1 MAYPLYAEVSENL
14 LQNSSFEGEVAEN
27 GIPSGWSLY
36 GDRDDLLR
44 LSIIDEASDGEKAVF
59 IEDDDASREI
69 GINQRVEAHGD
80 EAYEASVMVA
90 VPEGETA
97 SGAYIQLRFHPANK
111 FFQRGLSVP
120 DGEGYRRISVKGM
133 APEDTE
139 SAVLYLYT
147 HKGPTPKVMVD
158 DVSLKSG
165 VEPPPPPPP
174 DPVPP
179 QYETLKELHLH
190 TAIVRDGEANAVIVA
205 PESGLYDDAAQQIRA
220 AIDKACGVTVPVV
233 EPSDERAAVPVTTNI
248 IALGNRSTNAT
259 IEQLYNHFYC
269 LLDLKYPGP
278 GGHVVRTVHDP
289 YGNGNNVIYIGGSDE
304 AGVNEAAD
312 VFVSRLGEAEASDGS
327 LTVGRLMDIAL
338 SDAYDPPDDV
348 EQMEIW
354 DASAG
359 YGSTGY
365 FGWNSISK
373 HMAMYY
379 MTGREQHAREALR
392 LAFPDEEAKKQI
404 AEIDGERIENKNDPL
419 AGPYHYNAHMMIL
432 FWDLIEE
439 SPAFSD
445 AERLKITNGFARQLN
460 HRAGEGIYRLTEPPA
475 HVGSRH
481 GQWSAVSLYCLG
493 RYFNKYY
500 PNRIWEQCVKGAK
513 MHFAPL
519 HEHAWVSGE
528 SDNLFWYNTAIA
540 PIFTYMV
547 LTGDRK
553 PIESGSVAK
562 LLRGQ
567 EILIIGQQRG
577 WALNSASIGYLHK
590 AAYLT
595 GDGRWTE
602 YRNRTGMDT
611 DVFRLGQSFWP
622 GPDLQPEL
630 PWDLVNRWS
639 IQRLPEPHWAVRN
652 SGLPFDESFYFGS
665 FRSVPDETGDF
676 ILIDGFNGASR
687 NPYHSY
693 AVLELRLKGQTI
705 LKGYRNQVLTR
716 ADGLVEPEI
725 ALNAALKHSAVVGD
739 TALAVAEVPK
749 ASFCNWRRTLVH
761 RTGQYTLFVDDM
773 TFDTDSENMAVETL
787 WETRGGSWD
796 AEDRCLKIP
805 ALNPEGAPSGWMRF
819 PALDADYASNP
830 EGSNDIRELGSIDIV
845 LLRATEP
852 GDWLEMPFELT
863 KDVSGET
870 FVELVNYTDRG
881 IVQIS
886 LDGEPVVERYNHV
899 APSAN
904 LSRISLGD
912 LELSAGDHTLRVEI
926 IEHGE
931 RSDRAYV
938 GLSGLLIRS
947 GEASDTALGSF
958 DLCPSDYTEFQPGS
972 PATLVWE
979 GAVQQDHNRYF
990 FTLLAPDY
998 EDEGGRPKCV
1008 RFAHNAAAL
1017 KLPEPAL
1024 AINGE
1029 YEGTQ
1034 ADIAVMA
1041 TDHIFGHNATFIALG
1056 DVLHVSAESPVD
1068 IDWDLKNG
1076 TLNVAAAQDTRI
1088 TLPPMETLQMDG
1100 EALEAVETAAGG
1112 ETWEIPAGSHTIT
1125 GAVLATDYEQAVRGR
1140 VADAIEEYDRQQAA
1154 AQEEE
1159 PEAAPA
1165 LTEAFTADVG
1175 EAVNHIEVVPFDDG
1189 SVAYVAA
1196 GSTVHAV
1203 APDGQVLQ
1211 TMEADDTI
1219 RVVHWWPE
1227 PELLLAGC
1235 VDEQVIAFDRSGE
1248 RQWVFVSKM
1257 HPEVFER
1264 AKTYWFKSAPGHEGI
1279 HALETGEFIDGKPNC
1294 FVGSACT
1301 LEIID
1306 PQGELVRRSPVFWG
1320 PGHKFQLI
1328 DGPEDTRRLLIARQ
1342 PTDSEALAIIS
1353 SETGEQ
1359 IGRGF
1364 HSVPPGHSYVGSW
1377 AQMSRNHIFYE
1388 DLNDD
1393 GEKEVISEVNG
1404 VWNRITVWNEKGEAL
1419 HNANFGP
1426 GQRIPYENM
1435 RDLDIADLDADG
1447 DLEIITGTSAG
1458 LVVALDHECSLLWS
1472 KRPQR
1477 GPKRLKAVTMQGED
1491 LPWIFVACEDGSVV
1505 VYDGSGN
1512 LVAEG
1517 EVSGRPACI
1526 DQIETQTGPV
1536 TIVATNDGQIRGFTK

>member
-1 MAYPLYAEVSENL
+1 MRGFHFAFVCLLAAIILAAYPVYAEVSENL
-14 LQNSSFEGEVAEN
+14 LQNPSFEGEVADN

-36 GDRDDLLR
+36 GARDDVLR
-44 LSIIDEASDGEKAVF
+44 LSIIDDASDGEKAVF
-59 IEDDDASREI
+59 IEDDDPAREI
-69 GINQRVEAHGD
+69 GLRQEIEAHGD
-80 EAYEASVMVA
+80 DAYEASVMVA
-90 VPEGETA
+90 VPEDASA
-97 SGAYIQLRFHPANK
+97 SGSYIQLRFVPSNEYA
-111 FFQRGLSVP
+111 QRGLSVP
-120 DGEGYRRISVKGM
+120 AGEGYRQISLKGV

-139 SAVLYLYT
+139 AAVLYLYT

-179 QYETLKELHLH
+179 QYETLKNLHLN
-190 TAIVRDGEANAVIVA
+190 TDIVRDGEANAVIIA
-205 PESGLYDDAAQQIRA
+205 PESGTYDEAATQIQA
-220 AIDKACGVTVPVV
+220 AIENACGVTVPVV
-233 EPSDERAAVPVTTNI
+233 GSSDERAAVPLTTNL

-289 YGNGNNVIYIGGSDE
+289 YGNGYNIMYAGGSDE
-304 AGVNEAAD
+304 AGVNAAAD
-312 VFVSRLGEAEASDGS
+312 VLVSNLAQADASDGS
-327 LTVGRLMDIAL
+327 LTVGHLMDIKL
-338 SDAYDPPDDV
+338 SDTYDPPDDV

-379 MTGREQHAREALR
+379 MTGREHHAREALR

-439 SPAFSD
+439 SPVFSD
-445 AERLKITNGFARQLN
+445 AERLEVTNGFARQLN
-460 HRAGEGIYRLTEPPA
+460 HRAGEGIYRLTEPPS

-493 RYFNKYY
+493 RYFHTYY
-500 PNRIWEQCVKGAK
+500 PNRIWEQCIKGAE

-519 HEHAWVSGE
+519 HEHYWVSGE
-528 SDNLFWYNTAIA
+528 NDNLFWYNTAIA
-540 PIFTYMV
+540 PIFTYMA
-547 LTGDRK
+547 LTDDRK
-553 PIESGSVAK
+553 PIESSSLAK

-567 EILIIGQQRG
+567 EILITGQRRG

-595 GDGRWTE
+595 GDGRWIA
-602 YRNRTGMDT
+602 YRNRTGLDT
-611 DVFRLGQSFWP
+611 DIFRLGQSFWP

-639 IQRLPEPHWAVRN
+639 IQRLPEPQWARRS
-652 SGLPFDESFYFGS
+652 SGLPYEESFYFGS
-665 FRSVPDETGDF
+665 FRSAPDETGDF

-687 NPYHSY
+687 NPYHAF

-725 ALNAALKHSAVVGD
+725 AMDAALKASTVVGD

-749 ASFCNWRRTLVH
+749 ASFCNWRRVLLH
-761 RTGQYTLFVDDM
+761 RTGQYSLFVDDL

-787 WETRGGSWD
+787 WETKGGSWD
-796 AEDRCLKIP
+796 ADDRFLKIP
-805 ALNPEGAPSGWMRF
+805 ALNPQGAPSGWMRF
-819 PALDADYASNP
+819 PALDAQYRSNP
-830 EGSNDIRELGSIDIV
+830 EGSEDIRELGSIDIV
-845 LLRATEP
+845 LLRATQS
-852 GDWLEMPFELT
+852 GDWIEMSFELQ
-863 KDVSGET
+863 KDVSGEV

-881 IVQIS
+881 IVQIA
-886 LDGEPVVERYNHV
+886 LDGETTVERYNHV
-899 APSAN
+899 APSATVG
-904 LSRISLGD
+904 RVSLGNR
-912 LELSAGDHTLRVEI
+912 ELAAGEHILRVKV

-931 RSDRAYV
+931 MSDRAYV
-938 GLSGLLIRS
+938 GLSGVLIRS
-947 GEASDTALGSF
+947 GEAPESSLISF
-958 DLCPSDYTEFQPGS
+958 DLCPSDYTEVQPGS
-972 PATLVWE
+972 PATFVWD
-979 GAVQQDHNRYF
+979 GAVGQDHNRYF
-990 FTLLAPDY
+990 FTLLAPEY
-998 EDEGGRPKCV
+998 ESEDARPACV

-1017 KLPEPAL
+1017 KLPESAL

-1034 ADIAVMA
+1034 ADIAVIA
-1041 TDHIFGHNATFIALG
+1041 TDHIFGHNATSITLG
-1056 DVLHVSAESPVD
+1056 DALQVSAASPVD
-1068 IDWDLKNG
+1068 IDWNLQSG
-1076 TLNVAAAQDTRI
+1076 ELNVAAAQDTRL
-1088 TLPPMETLQMDG
+1088 TLPPMETLQMNG
-1100 EALEAVETAAGG
+1100 ETLEASETTDNGA
-1112 ETWEIPAGSHTIT
+1112 TYEIPAGSHTIS
-1125 GAVLATDYEQAVRGR
+1125 GALVDTDYEEAVRGR

-1154 AQEEE
+1154 AQEEK

-1175 EAVNHIEVVPFDDG
+1175 EQVRDIEVVEFADG
-1189 SVAYVAA
+1189 PVAYVAA
-1196 GSTVHAV
+1196 GSTVHEI

-1235 VDEQVIAFDRSGE
+1235 VDEQVIAFNRSGH
-1248 RQWVFVSKM
+1248 RQWTFVSKM

-1279 HALETGEFIDGKPNC
+1279 HALESGQFLDGQPNC

-1306 PQGELVRRSPVFWG
+1306 PQGELVKRSPIFWG

-1328 DGPEDTRRLLIARQ
+1328 DGSDETRRLLIARQ
-1342 PTDSEALAIIS
+1342 PTDSEALAIVS

-1364 HSVPPGHSYVGSW
+1364 YSVPPGHSYVGSW

-1388 DLNDD
+1388 DLDND
-1393 GEKEVISEVNG
+1393 GEKEIMSEVNG
-1404 VWNRITVWNEKGEAL
+1404 VWNRITVWNEEGKAL
-1419 HNANFGP
+1419 YNANFGP
-1426 GQRIPYENM
+1426 GQRIPYENI
-1435 RDLDIADLDADG
+1435 RDVDIADLDADG

-1458 LVVALDHECSLLWS
+1458 LVVVLDHECNLLWS

-1477 GPKRLKAVTMQGED
+1477 APKRVKAVTVEGED
-1491 LPWIFVACEDGSVV
+1491 LPWIFVVCEDGSVV
-1505 VYDGSGN
+1505 
-1512 LVAEG
+1512 
-1517 EVSGRPACI
+1517 
-1526 DQIETQTGPV
+1526 
-1536 TIVATNDGQIRGFTK
+1536 